1 MALPLP
7 NSQVRV
13 MRAHDGPAYCARFSN
28 SGKYCITGG
37 SDRSVK
43 LWNPYRSE
51 PGEEDVEGGSPLL
64 IQTFKGPHGHPVHD
78 VVMYVQAP
86 CAHPRT
92 RNQCC
97 IHRHPRGDDSTGAW
111 VAFARG
117 SG

>member
-1 MALPLP
+1 
-7 NSQVRV
+7 

-78 VVMYVQAP
+78 VVMCV
-86 CAHPRT
+86 
-92 RNQCC
+92 
-97 IHRHPRGDDSTGAW
+97 HRCGGASLSTCTLGFL
-111 VAFARG
+111 FAEG
-117 SG
+117 CVWK